1 MYKDLKFP
9 ILIVHRAVKT
19 DCVAGERVRGI
30 AAELTQDG
38 FAVLAAADH
47 AQARLV
53 AATHHGLA
61 CMLIAAEGA
70 GENIP
75 LLQNM
80 TELIRLARLRAP
92 DLPIF
97 ALGEQVTLEN
107 APAEAM
113 SELNQLRGILYLFED
128 TVPFLARQVARAAHS
143 YLDGLLPPFFKA
155 LVQHTAQ
162 SNYSWH
168 TPGHGGGV
176 AYRKSPVGQAF
187 HQFFGENTLR
197 SDLSVS
203 VPELGSL
210 LDHTGPLAE
219 AETRAARN
227 FGADHTFF
235 VINGTSTA
243 NKIVWHSMVGRND
256 LVLVDR
262 NCHKSVVHAIIMTG
276 AIPLYL
282 CPERNELG
290 IIGPIPL
297 SEFRPESIRAKIEA
311 NPLTRG
317 REPRIRLAVVTNSTY
332 DGLCYHA
339 GQIKQML
346 GSSVEILHFDEAW
359 FAYAAFHD
367 FFASRYAM
375 GTPRTAD
382 SPLLFST
389 HSTHKLLA
397 AFSQASMI
405 HVQDGGTR
413 ALDRDRFNEAF
424 MMHTSTSPQYS
435 ILASLD
441 VASAMM
447 EGPAGRSLL
456 QEMFDEALSF
466 RRALAKLREHID
478 VEDWWFSIWQPPSAD
493 RTVSLA
499 AEDWLL
505 KPGAE
510 WHGFGDVAEDYVL
523 LDPLK
528 VTLVMPGLSVGGVLD
543 DCGIPAAVVSKFLW
557 ERGLVVEKTGLYS
570 FLVLFSMGITK
581 GKWSTLLT
589 ELLEFKR
596 HYDSNSRLTACLP
609 SVVALAPSRY
619 QGLGLRDLCR
629 QLHDCYRNNATAKQL
644 KRLFTRLPEV
654 AITPAEAY
662 DRLVKG
668 DVEAV
673 PIECLLG
680 RIAAVMLVPYPPG
693 IPLIIPGERFTE
705 ATRCILDYLRSL
717 ARSTASFPA
726 SWPMYTDCR
735 ARTAWRV
742 RSTPSIASGNTNDL
756 DATLRQLEAIIAQM
770 VHSIANCQAIGG
782 FRRGRSAAIGR
793 KGGFLEL
800 MDGVDAAFGISCM
813 KLTDQYCCHLA

>member
-9 ILIVHRAVKT
+9 ILIVHRAIKA
-19 DCVAGERVRGI
+19 DSVAGERIRGI
-30 AAELTQDG
+30 ADELTQDG
-38 FAVLAAADH
+38 FTVIKTADH
-47 AQARLV
+47 AEARLV

-70 GENIP
+70 GDNTH

-80 TELIRLARLRAP
+80 AELIGLARLRAP
-92 DLPIF
+92 ELPIF

-128 TVPFLARQVARAAHS
+128 TVPFLARQVARAAHR

-219 AETRAARN
+219 AEARAARN

-243 NKIVWHSMVGRND
+243 NKIVWHAMVGRGD

-276 AIPLYL
+276 AIPIYL

-297 SEFRPESIRAKIEA
+297 SEFSAESIQAKVQA
-311 NPLTRG
+311 NPLAKG
-317 REPRIRLAVVTNSTY
+317 RAPRIKLAVVTNSTY

-339 GQIKQML
+339 GLIKQAL
-346 GSSVEILHFDEAW
+346 GASVEVLHFDEAW
-359 FAYAAFHD
+359 FAYAAFHE
-367 FFASRYAM
+367 FFSGRYAM
-375 GTPRTAD
+375 GTDCVAG
-382 SPLLFST
+382 SPLVFST

-405 HVQDGGTR
+405 HVQEGAQR
-413 ALDRDRFNEAF
+413 QLDRDRFNEAF
-424 MMHTSTSPQYS
+424 MMHISTSPQYG
-435 ILASLD
+435 IIASLD

-466 RRALAKLREHID
+466 RRVLTSLRERLTVD
-478 VEDWWFSIWQPPSAD
+478 DWWFSIWQPPAAEGSQQ
-493 RTVSLA
+493 LA
-499 AEDWLL
+499 ARDWLL
-505 KPGAE
+505 QPGAA
-510 WHGFGDVAEDYVL
+510 WHGFADVADDYVL

-528 VTLVMPGLSVGGVLD
+528 VTLVMPGLNAGGVLGEH
-543 DCGIPAAVVSKFLW
+543 GIPAAVVGKFLW

-596 HYDSNSRLTACLP
+596 HYDGNTALAACLP
-609 SVVALAPSRY
+609 SIVAVDAVRY
-619 QGLGLRDLCR
+619 QGLGLRDLCD
-629 QLHDCYRNNATAKQL
+629 QLHDCYRANATAKQL
-644 KRLFTRLPEV
+644 VRLFTSLPEV
-654 AITPAEAY
+654 VMSPAQAY
-662 DRLVKG
+662 DHMVRG
-668 DVEAV
+668 EVEAV
-673 PIECLLG
+673 PIEALEG

-693 IPLIIPGERFTE
+693 IALIMPGERFTE
-705 ATRCILDYLRSL
+705 KTRSILDYLAF
-717 ARSTASFPA
+717 ARAFSSGFPGFVA
-726 SWPMYTDCR
+726 DVHGLQAENGRYTVDC
-735 ARTAWRV
+735 
-742 RSTPSIASGNTNDL
+742 IK
-756 DATLRQLEAIIAQM
+756 E
-770 VHSIANCQAIGG
+770 C
-782 FRRGRSAAIGR
+782 
-793 KGGFLEL
+793 E
-800 MDGVDAAFGISCM
+800 
-813 KLTDQYCCHLA
+813 

>member
-9 ILIVHRAVKT
+9 ILIVHRAIKA
-19 DCVAGERVRGI
+19 DSVAGERIRGI
-30 AAELTQDG
+30 AEELKQDG
-38 FAVLAAADH
+38 FAILAAADH
-47 AQARLV
+47 AEARLV
-53 AATHHGLA
+53 AATHHALA
-61 CMLIAAEGA
+61 CMLIAAEGV
-70 GENIP
+70 GDNIH

-80 TELIRLARLRAP
+80 AELIHLARLRAP

-128 TVPFLARQVARAAHS
+128 TVPFLARQVARAAHN

-219 AETRAARN
+219 AEARAARN

-243 NKIVWHSMVGRND
+243 NKIVWHAMVARDD

-297 SEFRPESIRAKIEA
+297 GEFSRESIEAKIQA

-317 REPRIRLAVVTNSTY
+317 RAPRIRLAVVTNSTY

-339 GQIKQML
+339 GQIKQAL
-346 GSSVEILHFDEAW
+346 GASVEILHFDEAW

-367 FFASRYAM
+367 FFSGRYAM
-375 GTPRTAD
+375 GTAREVD

-405 HVQDGGTR
+405 HVKDGALR
-413 ALDRDRFNEAF
+413 QLDRDRFNEAF
-424 MMHTSTSPQYS
+424 MMHISTSPQYS

-441 VASAMM
+441 VASTMM

-466 RRALAKLREHID
+466 RRALANLRAHIATD
-478 VEDWWFSIWQPPSAD
+478 DWWFSIWQPPTAEGIQ
-493 RTVSLA
+493 RLA
-499 AEDWLL
+499 AQDWLL
-505 KPGAE
+505 EPGAQ
-510 WHGFGDVAEDYVL
+510 WHGFGEVAHDYVL

-528 VTLVMPGLSVGGVLD
+528 VTLVMPGLTAEGVLGEH
-543 DCGIPAAVVSKFLW
+543 GIPAAVVSKFLW

-596 HYDSNSRLTACLP
+596 HYDANTVLQLCLP
-609 SVVALAPSRY
+609 SVVAVAPLRY
-619 QGLGLRDLCR
+619 QGLGLRDLCE
-629 QLHDCYRNNATAKQL
+629 QLHDCYRANATAKQL

-654 AITPAEAY
+654 AMSPGQAY
-662 DRLVKG
+662 DRMVKG
-668 DVEAV
+668 EVEAV
-673 PIECLLG
+673 PIEQLLG
-680 RIAAVMLVPYPPG
+680 RISAVMLVPYPPG
-693 IPLIIPGERFTE
+693 IPLIMPGERFTE
-705 ATRCILDYLRSL
+705 ATRSILDYLAF
-717 ARSTASFPA
+717 ARAFDRGFPGFVA
-726 SWPMYTDCR
+726 DVHGLQHEGDGPYTVDCV
-735 ARTAWRV
+735 T
-742 RSTPSIASGNTNDL
+742 
-756 DATLRQLEAIIAQM
+756 E
-770 VHSIANCQAIGG
+770 C
-782 FRRGRSAAIGR
+782 
-793 KGGFLEL
+793 E
-800 MDGVDAAFGISCM
+800 
-813 KLTDQYCCHLA
+813 

>member
-9 ILIVHRAVKT
+9 VLIVHRDIKSDT
-19 DCVAGERVRGI
+19 VAGDRVRGI
-30 AAELTQDG
+30 AQELAQDG
-38 FAVLAAADH
+38 FTILSAIDYAEG
-47 AQARLV
+47 RLV

-70 GENIP
+70 GDNTH

-80 TELIRLARLRAP
+80 VELIRLARSRAP
-92 DLPIF
+92 HLPIF

-107 APAEAM
+107 APADAM

-128 TVPFLARQVARAAHS
+128 TVPFLARQVARAAHN

-219 AETRAARN
+219 AEARAARN

-243 NKIVWHSMVGRND
+243 NKIVWHSMVGRDD

-262 NCHKSVVHAIIMTG
+262 NCHKSVLHAIIMTG

-297 SEFRPESIRAKIEA
+297 SEFSPESIQAKILA
-311 NPLTRG
+311 NPLARG
-317 REPRIRLAVVTNSTY
+317 REARVKMAVVTNSTY
-332 DGLCYHA
+332 DGLCYNA
-339 GQIKQML
+339 EMIKQTL
-346 GSSVEILHFDEAW
+346 GNSVEVLHFDEAW
-359 FAYAAFHD
+359 YAYAAFHE
-367 FFASRYAM
+367 FFVGRYAM
-375 GTPRTAD
+375 GTSRSAE
-382 SPLLFST
+382 SPLVFST

-405 HVQDGGTR
+405 HVQDGGR
-413 ALDRDRFNEAF
+413 RQLDRDRFNEAF
-424 MMHTSTSPQYS
+424 MMHISTSPQYS

-441 VASAMM
+441 VSSAMM

-466 RRALAKLREHID
+466 RRALANLREHLGAD
-478 VEDWWFSIWQPPSAD
+478 DWWFSVWQPPRVEGIHRVA
-493 RTVSLA
+493 T
-499 AEDWLL
+499 EDWLL
-505 KPGAE
+505 EPQAQ
-510 WHGFGDVAEDYVL
+510 WHGFGDLGEDYVL
-523 LDPLK
+523 LDPIK
-528 VTLVMPGLSVGGVLD
+528 VTLVMPGLDAAGSLD
-543 DCGIPAAVVSKFLW
+543 RNGIPAAVVSKFLW

-596 HYDSNSRLTACLP
+596 SYDANTELAHCLP
-609 SVVALAPSRY
+609 CVASLDPQRY
-619 QGLGLRDLCR
+619 RGMGLRDLCD
-629 QLHDCYRNNATAKQL
+629 QLHACYRSNATAKQL
-644 KRLFTRLPEV
+644 KRLYTRLPEV
-654 AITPAEAY
+654 VMKPSMAY
-662 DRLVKG
+662 DKLVRG
-668 DVEAV
+668 EVEAV
-673 PIECLLG
+673 PIEQLLG
-680 RIAAVMLVPYPPG
+680 RVAAVMLVPYPPG
-693 IPLIIPGERFTE
+693 IPLIMPGERFTE
-705 ATRCILDYLRSL
+705 ATRSIIDYLAF
-717 ARSTASFPA
+717 ARAFDTGFPGFVA
-726 SWPMYTDCR
+726 DVHGLQHQETDGGRVYTVDC
-735 ARTAWRV
+735 V
-742 RSTPSIASGNTNDL
+742 K
-756 DATLRQLEAIIAQM
+756 E
-770 VHSIANCQAIGG
+770 
-782 FRRGRSAAIGR
+782 
-793 KGGFLEL
+793 
-800 MDGVDAAFGISCM
+800 
-813 KLTDQYCCHLA
+813 